1 MPWNPIWSTT
11 KVLAHHVRNSYAA
24 VALERN
30 SPVSSGCCSHENAD
44 FSVLSNDSS
53 PGQDYGHY
61 DRWSKNYARKFLS
74 TVFGYIIIME
84 LFLLG
89 FKHILSHV
97 KENPT
102 QHLLNI

>member
-74 TVFGYIIIME
+74 TVFGYIIITE
-84 LFLLG
+84 YISNSAF
-89 FKHILSHV
+89 V
-97 KENPT
+97 KKSYNMKYENV
-102 QHLLNI
+102 